1 MSQRLRTFLKLNP
14 YLISPSQGLYHGKD
28 VQFGKSIAPHSKTK
42 TLKKWLPNVINK
54 RVWSETLD
62 DWVRFKMTTTALK
75 KIDYIGGID
84 NYLLSLDNK
93 SVALSNY
100 ITKMRNIIG
109 TSLFLKGELSPL
121 YIRKL
126 GYGKNPPVAPVAVAP
141 TSSEDDE
148 VVHFE

>member
-1 MSQRLRTFLKLNP
+1 
-14 YLISPSQGLYHGKD
+14 
-28 VQFGKSIAPHSKTK
+28 
-42 TLKKWLPNVINK
+42 
-54 RVWSETLD
+54 
-62 DWVRFKMTTTALK
+62 MTTTALK

-126 GYGKNPPVAPVAVAP
+126 GYGKNPPVAPDAVVT